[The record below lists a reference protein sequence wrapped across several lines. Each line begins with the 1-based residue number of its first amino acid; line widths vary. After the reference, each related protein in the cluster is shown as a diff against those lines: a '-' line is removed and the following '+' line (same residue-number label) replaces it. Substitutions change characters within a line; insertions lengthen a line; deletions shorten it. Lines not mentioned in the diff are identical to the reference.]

1 MAAFSATY
9 IDAWSKCML
18 CFALSSQHEGNY
30 IRMQHTD
37 EGPTSASDY
46 LSSYLPFPNWDL
58 DTVGTESQVR
68 EAPHVINILVAH
80 ERGIFRD
87 SLVTLLRLTPGLR
100 VVGEISDD
108 KHLLDAVRQL
118 GPDVVLLDL
127 AIRQEGG
134 FEVLK
139 QIRSSEIHPEV
150 IVLCRS
156 EDATE
161 RLQALRHG
169 ARGVILKTDKVK
181 VLIEGIRKV
190 AGGEYWI
197 GSDGVKSLVHSIFE
211 QENESHAG
219 KNRYGL
225 TKRECDVIL
234 SVLEGLTNPEI
245 AERFSLSEQTVKHHL
260 SHIFDKLGVYSRLE
274 LALFA
279 VNHHLFEKS
288 K

>member
-1 MAAFSATY
+1 MA
-9 IDAWSKCML
+9 L
-18 CFALSSQHEGNY
+18 LSQHEGNY
-30 IRMQHTD
+30 IKMHPTD

-46 LSSYLPFPNWDL
+46 LSSYLPFPNWDS
-58 DTVGTESQVR
+58 DKIGTESQIR
-68 EAPHVINILVAH
+68 DAPHVINILVAH
-80 ERGIFRD
+80 ESGIFRD
-87 SLVTLLRLTPGLR
+87 SVVTLLRATPGLR

-108 KHLLDAVRQL
+108 QHLLEAVRQL

-139 QIRSSEIHPEV
+139 QLRSSEIHPEV

-161 RLQALRHG
+161 RLHALRHG

-181 VLIEGIRKV
+181 ALIEGIRKV

-279 VNHHLFEKS
+279 VNHHLFENS
-288 K
+288 R